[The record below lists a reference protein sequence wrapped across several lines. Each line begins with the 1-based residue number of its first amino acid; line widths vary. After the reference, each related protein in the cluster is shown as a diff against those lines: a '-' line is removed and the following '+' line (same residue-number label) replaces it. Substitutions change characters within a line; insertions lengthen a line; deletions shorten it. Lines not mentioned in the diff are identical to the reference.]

1 MKRAVITGV
10 LGQDGAYLS
19 RCLLRKGYQ
28 VFGTYRRTSSPN
40 PWRLDDLG
48 ITNHPNLTLLVSD
61 VTDPGACIRLLES
74 TRPDEVY
81 NLAAQSFVASSFD
94 QPSTT
99 MQIDALGALH
109 LLEAIRTVDRS
120 IRFYQASSAEMFGL
134 VQTVPQ
140 SEATPFYPRSPYAVA
155 KLSAHWM
162 AVNYRESFG
171 IFSSCG
177 ILFNHESPLRGLE
190 FVTRK
195 ITDAVASI
203 AVGEDHVLEL
213 GNLDALRDWGYADE
227 YVEGMWRM
235 LQAEQPD
242 TFVFATGRNESVR
255 NFVNMAFQAA
265 GIELAW
271 YGSGES
277 EHAMCRN
284 TKRDVMRVS
293 PKFYRPAE
301 VESLV
306 GDFSK
311 AERML
316 DWRPA
321 TSLSDLCTMMVD
333 ADIGRKNAPAA
344 QMSRS
349 AERQLI

>member
-1 MKRAVITGV
+1 
-10 LGQDGAYLS
+10 
-19 RCLLRKGYQ
+19 
-28 VFGTYRRTSSPN
+28 
-40 PWRLDDLG
+40 
-48 ITNHPNLTLLVSD
+48 
-61 VTDPGACIRLLES
+61 
-74 TRPDEVY
+74 
-81 NLAAQSFVASSFD
+81 
-94 QPSTT
+94 
-99 MQIDALGALH
+99 
-109 LLEAIRTVDRS
+109 
-120 IRFYQASSAEMFGL
+120 
-134 VQTVPQ
+134 
-140 SEATPFYPRSPYAVA
+140 
-155 KLSAHWM
+155 
-162 AVNYRESFG
+162 
-171 IFSSCG
+171 
-177 ILFNHESPLRGLE
+177 
-190 FVTRK
+190 
-195 ITDAVASI
+195 
-203 AVGEDHVLEL
+203 
-213 GNLDALRDWGYADE
+213 
-227 YVEGMWRM
+227 M